1 MFFTSTWLE
10 CQLRIFTAWQ
20 FGCAKDYF
28 EHFGVNGKHAF
39 WMQPVRC
46 WQWHAVTLIWQRS
59 LEMPHFA
66 ITSLSLLKLKR
77 ATLLLKIL
85 GFGGLLFSVFNQL
98 CNVQCV
104 WFSFYIL
111 FIVFTL
117 FYAQHL
123 LIRTQLLLSPYWMDY
138 GTSLTMSWEKPRC
151 AWCLRPW
158 VPTFWPSSRGTNTY
172 ARWDGLVFPTCRS
185 FEIEPLQV
193 QL

>member
-1 MFFTSTWLE
+1 ML
-10 CQLRIFTAWQ
+10 
-20 FGCAKDYF
+20 
-28 EHFGVNGKHAF
+28 
-39 WMQPVRC
+39 
-46 WQWHAVTLIWQRS
+46 
-59 LEMPHFA
+59 HFA
-66 ITSLSLLKLKR
+66 ITSLFLLKLKR
-77 ATLLLKIL
+77 ATVLLKIL

-158 VPTFWPSSRGTNTY
+158 VPTFWPSSRGPKTY
-172 ARWDGLVFPTCRS
+172 ARWDGLVFPTAALKLNLCRYN
-185 FEIEPLQV
+185 FKGIPLDIV
-193 QL
+193 RKVTTHTLIGLDYLWLDTSN